1 MSHAPKEAPM
11 DNATKTP
18 ISLPP
23 LAKGE
28 SKPFDDAMKA
38 AEAVRDYSR
47 RKLAER
53 VRRLSSAECDW
64 DDEERPT
71 LSKVDIPAAVGRKAS

>member
-1 MSHAPKEAPM
+1 MLRKAPM
-11 DNATKTP
+11 SDATKTP

-23 LAKGE
+23 LAKAE
-28 SKPFDDAMKA
+28 SRPFEDALQA
-38 AEAVRDYSR
+38 AEQARDYAH
-47 RKLAER
+47 RKLSER
-53 VRRLSSAECDW
+53 LRRLSTPSCDW